1 MVTSF
6 DVARL
11 AGVSQPT
18 VSRAMRGDPRVSGK
32 TRVKVEAAARTLGY
46 VPSAAGRALS
56 SGRTNRIGLLVTDLT
71 NEFYHRMIGPVVARV
86 SERQHEVV
94 LIADEGDVD
103 EVITRISALGLDGV
117 ILATTTTDSMVPY
130 KLRERSVPFVYF
142 NRVSP
147 AVPADAAVVDVTAGL
162 ATMVDAIV
170 AAGYSTVG
178 AILGPNNATTG
189 TERAEQ
195 LFGLLG
201 EQGIVVP
208 SAYRMQGGF
217 DVASGT
223 RGFRALM
230 ALEKPPEVVV
240 CGNDV
245 VAIGAVNEAVRTGV
259 SIPEDVAV
267 VGFDDLPEA
276 AWPVFSLSTV
286 GFDLSE
292 LVRTAVDLLFERI
305 EAPESEYRTRYVTS
319 YFVTRSS
326 LPAGEA

>member
-18 VSRAMRGDPRVSGK
+18 VSRAMRGDPRVSGA
-32 TRVKVEAAARTLGY
+32 TREKVEYAARTLGY

-56 SGRTNRIGLLVTDLT
+56 SGKTSRIGLLITDLT

-94 LIADEGDVD
+94 LIADDGDVD
-103 EVITRISALGLDGV
+103 TVIARISSLGLDGL
-117 ILATTTTDSMVPY
+117 ILATTTTDSIVPY

-142 NRVSP
+142 NRVAP
-147 AVPADAAVVDVTAGL
+147 AVPADAAVVDVTVGMAD
-162 ATMVDAIV
+162 MVDTIV
-170 AAGYSTVG
+170 DAGYSRVG
-178 AILGPNNATTG
+178 VILGPGNATTG
-189 TERAEQ
+189 TQRAEQ
-195 LFGLLG
+195 LFVLLG

-208 SAYRMQGGF
+208 ASYRMQGEF
-217 DVASGT
+217 DVVSGG
-223 RGFRALM
+223 RGFRTLM
-230 ALEKPPEVVV
+230 SLETPPEVIV

-245 VAIGAVNEAVRTGV
+245 VAIGAVNEAVRSGV
-259 SIPEDVAV
+259 SIPGDVAV

-286 GFDLSE
+286 GFDLNE
-292 LVRTAVDLLFERI
+292 LVRTAVDLLFDRI
-305 EAPESEYRTRYVTS
+305 AAPDSEYSTRHVAS

-326 LPAGEA
+326 LPGR

>member
-32 TRVKVEAAARTLGY
+32 TRAKVEDAARTLGY

-56 SGRTNRIGLLVTDLT
+56 SGRTSRIGLLVTDLT

-94 LIADEGDVD
+94 LIADDGDVD
-103 EVITRISALGLDGV
+103 AVITRISSLGLDGV

-142 NRVSP
+142 NRVAP
-147 AVPADAAVVDVTAGL
+147 AVPADAAVVDVTVGL
-162 ATMVDAIV
+162 TAMVERIV
-170 AAGYSTVG
+170 AVGYSKVG
-178 AILGPNNATTG
+178 VILGPGNATTG
-189 TERAEQ
+189 TQRAEQ
-195 LFGLLG
+195 LFALLG
-201 EQGIVVP
+201 EHGIVVP
-208 SAYRMQGGF
+208 SSYRTQGEF
-217 DVASGT
+217 DVVSGG
-223 RGFRALM
+223 RGFRTLM
-230 ALEKPPEVVV
+230 ALEDPPEVIV

-245 VAIGAVNEAVRTGV
+245 VAIGAVNEAVRSGV
-259 SIPEDVAV
+259 SIPGDVAV

-286 GFDLSE
+286 GFDLNE
-292 LVRTAVDLLFERI
+292 LVRSAVDLLFDRI
-305 EAPESEYRTRYVTS
+305 TAPEAEYRTRHVTS

-326 LPAGEA
+326 LPTEGS